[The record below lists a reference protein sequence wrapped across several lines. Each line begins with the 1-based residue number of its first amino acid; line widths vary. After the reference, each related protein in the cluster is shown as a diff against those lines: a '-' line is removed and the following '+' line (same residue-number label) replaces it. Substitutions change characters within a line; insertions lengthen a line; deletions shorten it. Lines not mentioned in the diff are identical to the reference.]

1 MNIIVVG
8 CGKVGYTLVEQLN
21 NEGHSVTLIDKN
33 QAALEKAVAKLDVLG
48 IYGNGSSYR
57 VQEEAGVSNADL
69 LIAVTNQDEV
79 NLLSCLIAK
88 QAGHCQTIA
97 RVRNPEYYEEI
108 NFIKE
113 ELKLAMAINP
123 ERSAAYDILRLVQI
137 PSAMEVD
144 TFARGRIN
152 LISFKIPDY
161 SPLDGKKIM
170 DVSGILGNNALFC
183 VVQRDGEVI
192 IPSGNTV
199 LHSKDKVS
207 VVMPL
212 SEMPDFFDRIKL
224 ANRPIKSVMIAGGGS
239 ISFYLAKE
247 LIKANV
253 QVKIFETDRARCEVL
268 SEQLPEAV
276 IINGNAVDES
286 LLDEEGVRQTDA
298 FVALTNMDEE
308 NIMLSLYVNS
318 ISDAK
323 LITKINRLSFE
334 EVINGM
340 PLGSVVCP
348 KNITA
353 EKIIKH
359 VRSMQNSADSS
370 NVESLYRLMDNKVEA
385 LEFNVRECG
394 ENKALIGRT
403 LMELK
408 LKKNLLICSINR
420 DGRII
425 TPSGKDTI
433 EVGDT
438 VVVVT
443 SNLNLSRISDILE

>member
-123 ERSAAYDILRLVQI
+123 ERSAAYDILRLLQI

-161 SPLDGKKIM
+161 SPLD
-170 DVSGILGNNALFC
+170 
-183 VVQRDGEVI
+183 
-192 IPSGNTV
+192 
-199 LHSKDKVS
+199 
-207 VVMPL
+207 
-212 SEMPDFFDRIKL
+212 
-224 ANRPIKSVMIAGGGS
+224 
-239 ISFYLAKE
+239 
-247 LIKANV
+247 
-253 QVKIFETDRARCEVL
+253 
-268 SEQLPEAV
+268 
-276 IINGNAVDES
+276 
-286 LLDEEGVRQTDA
+286 
-298 FVALTNMDEE
+298 
-308 NIMLSLYVNS
+308 
-318 ISDAK
+318 
-323 LITKINRLSFE
+323 
-334 EVINGM
+334 
-340 PLGSVVCP
+340 
-348 KNITA
+348 
-353 EKIIKH
+353 
-359 VRSMQNSADSS
+359 
-370 NVESLYRLMDNKVEA
+370 
-385 LEFNVRECG
+385 
-394 ENKALIGRT
+394 
-403 LMELK
+403 
-408 LKKNLLICSINR
+408 
-420 DGRII
+420 
-425 TPSGKDTI
+425 
-433 EVGDT
+433 
-438 VVVVT
+438 
-443 SNLNLSRISDILE
+443 

>member
-1 MNIIVVG
+1 MHIIVVG

-33 QAALEKAVAKLDVLG
+33 RYALENAVSKLDIMG
-48 IYGNGSSYR
+48 IHGNGSSYR
-57 VQEEAGVSNADL
+57 VQQEAGVADADL

-108 NFIKE
+108 SFIKE

-123 ERSAAYDILRLVQI
+123 ERSAAYDILKLIQI

-144 TFARGRIN
+144 AFARGRIN
-152 LISFKIPDY
+152 LISFKIPDN

-170 DVSGILGNNALFC
+170 EISGIMGNNSLFC
-183 VVQRDGEVI
+183 VVQRDGETI
-192 IPSGNTV
+192 IPGGNTK

-207 VVMPL
+207 VVMPF
-212 SEMPDFFDRIKL
+212 SEMTPFFGRMKL
-224 ANRPIKSVMIAGGGS
+224 ANKPIKSVMIAGGGG

-247 LIKANV
+247 LVKSGV
-253 QVKIFETDRARCEVL
+253 KVKIFETDAAICDRL
-268 SEQLPEAV
+268 SENLPEAI
-276 IINGNAVDES
+276 IINGNAVDAS
-286 LLDEEGVRQTDA
+286 LLDEEGVRETDA
-298 FVALTNMDEE
+298 FIALTNMDEE
-308 NIMLSLYVNS
+308 NIMLSMYVNS
-318 ISDAK
+318 ISNAK

-334 EVINGM
+334 NVIKDM
-340 PLGSVVCP
+340 PIGSVICP

-370 NVESLYRLMDNKVEA
+370 DVESLYRLMDNKVEA
-385 LEFNVRECG
+385 LEFNVKDCE
-394 ENKALIGRT
+394 ENKKFVGKT
-403 LMELK
+403 LMELT
-408 LKKNLLICSINR
+408 LKQNLLICSINR
-420 DGRII
+420 NGRII

-433 EVGDT
+433 EIGDT

-443 SNLNLSRISDILE
+443 SNMKLSKISDILG

>member
-212 SEMPDFFDRIKL
+212 REMPDFFDRIKL

-253 QVKIFETDRARCEVL
+253 QVKIFETDRARCEAL
-268 SEQLPEAV
+268 SEQ
-276 IINGNAVDES
+276 
-286 LLDEEGVRQTDA
+286 
-298 FVALTNMDEE
+298 
-308 NIMLSLYVNS
+308 
-318 ISDAK
+318 
-323 LITKINRLSFE
+323 
-334 EVINGM
+334 
-340 PLGSVVCP
+340 
-348 KNITA
+348 
-353 EKIIKH
+353 
-359 VRSMQNSADSS
+359 
-370 NVESLYRLMDNKVEA
+370 
-385 LEFNVRECG
+385 
-394 ENKALIGRT
+394 
-403 LMELK
+403 
-408 LKKNLLICSINR
+408 
-420 DGRII
+420 
-425 TPSGKDTI
+425 
-433 EVGDT
+433 
-438 VVVVT
+438 
-443 SNLNLSRISDILE
+443 SRYYQR